1 MKTSASTTSMRS
13 QLKGNPRDTA
23 EREADRFA
31 RDTLIPAEAYA
42 AFLATATFTE
52 DAIRR
57 FAKDQGVPAGVV
69 VGRLQHDHHL
79 DPSHLNDLKKPVRF
93 GQVL

>member
-1 MKTSASTTSMRS
+1 MLEDKRVDYVDAEPAEGES
-13 QLKGNPRDTA
+13 QHTA

-57 FAKDQGVPAGVV
+57 SAKDPGYQPESWWGGSD
-69 VGRLQHDHHL
+69 HDLL